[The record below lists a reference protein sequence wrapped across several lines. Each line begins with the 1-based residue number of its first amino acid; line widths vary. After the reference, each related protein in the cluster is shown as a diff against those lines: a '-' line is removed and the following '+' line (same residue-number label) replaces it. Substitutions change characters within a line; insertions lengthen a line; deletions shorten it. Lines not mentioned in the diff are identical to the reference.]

1 MLTFPKSSSSRRIP
15 PPLIA
20 TTAKYAKRHQRSG
33 FTLIEMMVSVAII
46 SMLMVAIS
54 SATNVYMQTATDSFE
69 EIERS
74 QIARAL
80 LRNLS
85 RDIRSATFV
94 LKEVSDEEDEDSLD
108 TEEVDPDSAMA
119 SYTDGLFGTE
129 KDLVLYVSRPD
140 ADAIYVDAQ
149 SLQGGTDRS
158 SDAMIIRYLLAE
170 SGGAGLAGM
179 LADENMGNTNV
190 PDDVAGLGV
199 MTGDLIGLSNAI
211 NTGDVETQLQAAQL
225 LAPEVADIRFSYFDG
240 FEELPEWDSNV
251 ANAMPTA
258 VIIEMT
264 LRTIRPK
271 WDERNAENT
280 PGMLGN
286 TKHRI
291 VVPIPVS
298 DPFVQDTAI

>member
-1 MLTFPKSSSSRRIP
+1 MISFQHNSLPSVSRFR
-15 PPLIA
+15 A
-20 TTAKYAKRHQRSG
+20 G
-33 FTLIEMMVSVAII
+33 FTLIEMMVSVIII

-80 LRNLS
+80 LRNMS

-94 LKEVSDEEDEDSLD
+94 LKEVSDEEDEDEDSFD
-108 TEEVDPDSAMA
+108 TEEVDPDTAMA

-140 ADAIYVDAQ
+140 ADAVYVDAQ
-149 SLQGGTDRS
+149 LLQGGADRS

-179 LADENMGNTNV
+179 LADEAV
-190 PDDVAGLGV
+190 PNSNITDNSVGLGI
-199 MTGDLIGLSNAI
+199 MTGDMVGLSNAI
-211 NTGDVETQLQAAQL
+211 SVGDLETQMEASQL
-225 LAPEVADIRFSYFDG
+225 LAPEVSDIRFSYYNG
-240 FEELPEWDSNV
+240 VEELPTWDSNV
-251 ANAMPTA
+251 ENSMPTA

-264 LRTIRPK
+264 LRTIRPE
-271 WDERNAENT
+271 WDDRDPENT
-280 PGMLGN
+280 PGMLGP
-286 TKHRI
+286 TIHRI

-298 DPFVQDTAI
+298 EPFVQETAI

>member
-1 MLTFPKSSSSRRIP
+1 MMTSRNLNQTFSR
-15 PPLIA
+15 PLR
-20 TTAKYAKRHQRSG
+20 TG
-33 FTLIEMMVSVAII
+33 FTLIEMMVSIIII
-46 SMLMVAIS
+46 SMLMVAMS

-80 LRNLS
+80 LRNMS

-94 LKEVSDEEDEDSLD
+94 LKEVSDDEEDEDSLD
-108 TEEVDPDSAMA
+108 TEEVDPDTAMA

-149 SLQGGTDRS
+149 ALQGGTDRS

-170 SGGAGLAGM
+170 SSGGGLAGM
-179 LADENMGNTNV
+179 LADEALETTNV
-190 PDDVAGLGV
+190 TDNIAGLGV
-199 MTGDLIGLSNAI
+199 MTGDMVGLSNAI
-211 NTGDVETQLQAAQL
+211 SVGDLETQLEAAQL
-225 LAPEVADIRFSYFDG
+225 LAPEVSDIRFSYFNG
-240 FEELPEWDSNV
+240 IEELPTWDSNV
-251 ANAMPTA
+251 ENSMPTA

-264 LRTIRPK
+264 LRTIRPE
-271 WDERNAENT
+271 WDERDPENT
-280 PGMLGN
+280 PGMLGP
-286 TKHRI
+286 TVHRI

-298 DPFVQDTAI
+298 EPFVQETAI

>member
-1 MLTFPKSSSSRRIP
+1 MITLRNNRQ
-15 PPLIA
+15 IA
-20 TTAKYAKRHQRSG
+20 ATGFRTG
-33 FTLIEMMVSVAII
+33 FTLIEMMVSVIII

-54 SATNVYMQTATDSFE
+54 SATDVYMQTATESFE

-80 LRNLS
+80 LRNMS

-94 LKEVSDEEDEDSLD
+94 LKEVSDEEDDEESLD
-108 TEEVDPDSAMA
+108 TEEVDPDTAMA

-149 SLQGGTDRS
+149 LLQGGTDRS

-179 LADENMGNTNV
+179 LADEAVANRNITDNA
-190 PDDVAGLGV
+190 AGLGI
-199 MTGDLIGLSNAI
+199 MTGDMVGLSNAI
-211 NTGDVETQLQAAQL
+211 SMGDLETQMQASRL
-225 LAPEVADIRFSYFDG
+225 LAPEVADIRFSYFNG
-240 FEELPEWDSNV
+240 IEELPTWDSNLE
-251 ANAMPTA
+251 NSMPTA

-264 LRTIRPK
+264 LRTIRPE
-271 WDERNAENT
+271 WDERNPENT
-280 PGMLGN
+280 PGLLGP
-286 TKHRI
+286 TVHRI

-298 DPFVQDTAI
+298 EPFVTETAI

>member
-1 MLTFPKSSSSRRIP
+1 MMTSRNLNQTFSR
-15 PPLIA
+15 PLR
-20 TTAKYAKRHQRSG
+20 TG
-33 FTLIEMMVSVAII
+33 FTLIEMMVSIIII
-46 SMLMVAIS
+46 SMLMVAMS

-80 LRNLS
+80 LRNMS

-94 LKEVSDEEDEDSLD
+94 LKEVSDDEDEDSLD
-108 TEEVDPDSAMA
+108 TEEVDPDTAMA

-149 SLQGGTDRS
+149 ALQGGTDRS

-170 SGGAGLAGM
+170 SSGGGLAGM
-179 LADENMGNTNV
+179 LADEALETTNV
-190 PDDVAGLGV
+190 TDNIAGLGV
-199 MTGDLIGLSNAI
+199 MTGDMVGLSNAI
-211 NTGDVETQLQAAQL
+211 SVGDLETQLEAAQL
-225 LAPEVADIRFSYFDG
+225 LAPEVSDIRFSYFNG
-240 FEELPEWDSNV
+240 IEELPTWDSNV
-251 ANAMPTA
+251 ENSMPNA

-264 LRTIRPK
+264 LRTIRPE
-271 WDERNAENT
+271 WDERDPENT
-280 PGMLGN
+280 PGMLGP
-286 TKHRI
+286 TVHRI

-298 DPFVQDTAI
+298 EPFVQETAI